1 MDELLLHYACV
12 FMGVLT
18 ERVMEKIFSKLSDT
32 VQFFWTVLHICTK
45 HLKSSKLPLN
55 LNLSLRVLNFEYEEL
70 QAM

>member
-32 VQFFWTVLHICTK
+32 VEIFWTVLHI
-45 HLKSSKLPLN
+45 HMFVLFYIF
-55 LNLSLRVLNFEYEEL
+55 VLNI
-70 QAM
+70 